1 MARFT
6 GKLIGRNRDI
16 PQLEAYAGASVTAGS
31 ANDFEH
37 IIAVVPDLTYLAST
51 GMVGDIPLNVMSVRF
66 CVLVFEATLTGAN
79 TNYCTFNFNQ
89 RRAGSLL
96 VSTTASTAVAAA
108 GSVVITP
115 ASMANIAGGVPL
127 NISGGTGTAET
138 VIPYSITSTTFTANF
153 ANTHS
158 GTYNIISAPLA
169 SIAFVSGTNA
179 SAYVPIQFPRIANTV
194 KAGDVITIARVSSNS
209 TGLASPAYYAA
220 VDWSAAGVG

>member
-1 MARFT
+1 MARLT
-6 GKLIGRNRDI
+6 GKFIGRNRDF
-16 PQLEAYAGASVTAGS
+16 PMLEAYAGTAISAGS
-31 ANDFEH
+31 ASDFEH
-37 IIAVVPDLTYLAST
+37 IIATVPDLTYLASSGT
-51 GMVGDIPLNVMSVRF
+51 VGDIPLNVMSVRF

-138 VIPYSITSTTFTANF
+138 IIPYNITPTTFTANF

-158 GTYNIISAPLA
+158 STYNIVSAPLA
-169 SIAFVSGTNA
+169 SIAFVGGTNA